1 MCLQRRRQRRDLIR
15 QKLFLKLLGSF
26 CRRSGADSFL
36 PVSALPRSF
45 HGHEATSRLR
55 TCTQRAQ
62 RAARSRDL
70 CARPGRGCQP
80 GALHCVLAPL
90 PRGLE
95 GPPCCP
101 QGLAHPGSR
110 GRHPNTPEMEAGSL
124 PSPAGPDAC
133 TARSLG
139 MRSGPFPAPAS
150 HGAKELFHG
159 LILSG
164 NGARS
169 ARGSPPALV
178 KRRVRGRLGWRA
190 GPETAALGMLL
201 LRESK
206 LNSGMGLTTCLEVE
220 NDRGDGKWRRR
231 LSLSL
236 LASPGPGPVPGPPGC
251 QQVAGAPAVQ
261 GQVLAVELVCAGTQ
275 KLLGRWSSQRGVVE
289 TNPTRNH

>member
-1 MCLQRRRQRRDLIR
+1 MWHLALASRALTRLQRRRQRRDLIR

-150 HGAKELFHG
+150 HGAKEPFHR

-164 NGARS
+164 NGPGQLAGALPHWLS
-169 ARGSPPALV
+169 AESVVVWAGEPAQ
-178 KRRVRGRLGWRA
+178 
-190 GPETAALGMLL
+190 
-201 LRESK
+201 
-206 LNSGMGLTTCLEVE
+206 
-220 NDRGDGKWRRR
+220 RRR
-231 LSLSL
+231 HWGCCFSGK
-236 LASPGPGPVPGPPGC
+236 AS
-251 QQVAGAPAVQ
+251 
-261 GQVLAVELVCAGTQ
+261 
-275 KLLGRWSSQRGVVE
+275 
-289 TNPTRNH
+289 

>member
-1 MCLQRRRQRRDLIR
+1 MQTTFFSSV
-15 QKLFLKLLGSF
+15 LF
-26 CRRSGADSFL
+26 
-36 PVSALPRSF
+36 
-45 HGHEATSRLR
+45 
-55 TCTQRAQ
+55 
-62 RAARSRDL
+62 
-70 CARPGRGCQP
+70 P
-80 GALHCVLAPL
+80 GASTGTRPPAISACAPSVR
-90 PRGLE
+90 RGLQE
-95 GPPCCP
+95 AGIYVQGQGGAASPEHFTVSWCPFHVDWRASPRRP

-220 NDRGDGKWRRR
+220 NDRGGGKWRRR

-275 KLLGRWSSQRGVVE
+275 MEFPAWRSGNKSDE
-289 TNPTRNH
+289 EP